1 MRADD
6 WFAVLPDSAAA
17 DVAVTGLVRSPGVVV
32 ALRHP
37 SGRPCLIGVFTA
49 PAPVCVTLG
58 PIQVAVIGHS
68 PVTATD
74 LERRAARLTHHGAAE
89 DVVAGLPGSFHLVT
103 VVDGAPRIRG
113 DAAGLRRVF
122 HTTLDG
128 VTVAADRAD
137 VLAAWRGA
145 EVNQDRLVSRLLT
158 FVPPPLSGSMWNG
171 VHAVEPGQAVLLSR
185 DGSVRATRW
194 WQPPEPGLDLGQGAP
209 MVGQA
214 VAEAVAC
221 RVRDGRTIAADL
233 SGGLDSTP
241 LCFLAQ
247 TALREHTA
255 RPPTLLHP
263 GVREGAGRL
272 VTVRSGALDLA
283 HDDERWARQAAALL
297 DGEHLVLAPGELPGR
312 YARVAEPVTGLDEPL
327 GVLSNVADLRTVAER
342 LAAHGASVHLTGH
355 GGDEVT
361 LPPPCYLHD
370 LARRHPLAW
379 WPHLRERRAK
389 SRWPLAASLA
399 ALAGHRSYPSWLA
412 RQAGLL
418 TAPYPP
424 EHRPDLGWEW
434 PLRLPSWTH
443 PDAAATAAR
452 LLRQAAAHA
461 EPLAGTRAQHL
472 TLAAIRDSAAD
483 LRLAQ
488 RLTARYG
495 AAMQTPYL
503 DTPVIDACLAIRV
516 DHRARPGAYKPLTVA
531 AMAGRVP
538 AQCLSRTTKGE
549 FSFTFFDGLRRH
561 RDQLLALAEG
571 SRLAALGLAD
581 PAALRRAVLRTPTT
595 DDPGDDLERFIAM
608 ENWLRALPPPPRT
621 RPAQEGPD
629 R

>member
-32 ALRHP
+32 VLRHP

-74 LERRAARLTHHGAAE
+74 LERRAARLTRHGTAE

-103 VVDGAPRIRG
+103 VIDGAPRVRG

-122 HTTLDG
+122 HARLGG
-128 VTVAADRAD
+128 VMVAADRAD
-137 VLAAWRGA
+137 VLAAWCGA
-145 EVNQDRLVSRLLT
+145 EVNRDRLVARMLT
-158 FVPPPLSGSMWNG
+158 FVPPALSGSMWTG
-171 VHAVEPGQAVLLSR
+171 VHAVEPGQAVRLSR

-194 WQPPEPGLDLGQGAP
+194 WQPPEPELGLGQGAP
-209 MVGQA
+209 LLGQA
-214 VAEAVAC
+214 LADAVAC
-221 RVRDGRTIAADL
+221 RVREGLTVAADL

-247 TALREHTA
+247 TALRERATQ
-255 RPPTLLHP
+255 PTRS
-263 GVREGAGRL
+263 GCGGRL
-272 VTVRSGALDLA
+272 ITVRSGARDLA

-297 DGEHLVLAPGELPGR
+297 DGEHLVLAPGELPDR
-312 YARVAEPVTGLDEPL
+312 YARVAEPITGLDEPL
-327 GVLSNVADLRTVAER
+327 GVLSTVASDLTVAAR

-370 LARRHPLAW
+370 LAGQHPLAW

-389 SRWPLAASLA
+389 SRWPLAAGLA
-399 ALAGHRSYPSWLA
+399 ALAERRSYPSWLA
-412 RQAGLL
+412 RQADRL

-424 EHRPDLGWEW
+424 PHRPDLGWEW
-434 PLRLPSWTH
+434 PSRLPSWTH

-452 LLRQAAAHA
+452 LFREAAAHA
-461 EPLAGTRAQHL
+461 EPLAGARAQHL

-495 AAMQTPYL
+495 AAMHTPYL

-531 AMAGRVP
+531 AMTGRVP
-538 AQCLSRTTKGE
+538 PQCLSRTTKGE
-549 FSFTFFDGLRRH
+549 FSAAFFDGLRRH
-561 RDQLLALAEG
+561 RDQLLALAED

-595 DDPGDDLERFIAM
+595 DDPGDELERFIAM